1 MIYLGTSF
9 EPISLEPALFEC
21 SYEKEYRIQS
31 VIGVPFCVK
40 RARCQEIAYSCVP
53 AVIHVYVQEAKFH
66 INGCTVPGSLNSC
79 YSRPSSREPERVT

>member
-40 RARCQEIAYSCVP
+40 GEMSGIAYS
-53 AVIHVYVQEAKFH
+53 
-66 INGCTVPGSLNSC
+66 
-79 YSRPSSREPERVT
+79 SSRSYTRYVGSQVPYKWLHCPWLSELLLLTSQQ